1 MKRVQKLLFLFL
13 VFIPQIQL
21 FAWPGMPLPP
31 LHIEGK
37 NLKDP
42 CGKNILL
49 HGVAITPSPWFNGC
63 SYGQCRWD
71 NYNVQ
76 GCLNYNNAVM
86 DALTDTNNGWKLNYI
101 RLHIDPYWTNTP
113 GCSAGEND
121 ISCFDYN
128 RLVTYVDQVIIPLIN
143 HARSRGLYVI
153 LRPPGVCPKRIAYG
167 DNYHNYLRTVWG
179 YLSSHPNL
187 KNVDNVMF
195 EIANEPIEILG
206 ANGNWGATGDEHF
219 AALHNYFQDL
229 VNRIKANGA
238 NNVCW
243 IPGTG
248 YQSHYQGYP
257 NHLIT
262 GGNIGYAVHVYPGYW
277 GANAENT
284 TSFNNAWNANVQPI
298 ANIAPIMITETDWSP
313 TGDETW
319 GIGTTS
325 GFGLNLKGRIDAAG
339 NCGWN
344 LLAPEGLITKADPYN
359 VTTAFNNNWE
369 SCAAPA
375 KQWFS
380 EYANNN
386 IPSQTCSSTSLINNG
401 VYEIEFKTNS
411 NKVIDLKYG
420 TNANGT
426 IIRPWDRLGG
436 TAQQWIAIDA
446 GNGYWRFKSNASSTG
461 RVIDLESADPTNGKS
476 IRLWDDYSNDAQKW
490 LVTDVG
496 NGYYSIKSAINPSKS
511 WDTSNCNMDGT
522 ANLQLW
528 EYYGTSC
535 QLFKF
540 NKIGNTLKSV
550 DEKNILINNI
560 EIDTDVQVYP
570 NPSKGGEFNIYLTS
584 QSDENYSLNIYSTG
598 GKLLYETK
606 NLKSNTNQVIRT
618 KLARGVYL
626 AMIFQN
632 STTTTKKI
640 LIE

>member
-1 MKRVQKLLFLFL
+1 MKRVQKLLLLLL
-13 VFIPQIQL
+13 VFIPLMQL

-31 LHIEGK
+31 LHVEGK

-63 SYGQCRWD
+63 SYNQCRWD

-86 DALTDTNNGWKLNYI
+86 DALTNTNNGWKLNYI
-101 RLHIDPYWTNTP
+101 RLHIDPYWTNKP

-128 RLVTYVDQVIIPLIN
+128 RLVTYVNQVIIPLIN
-143 HARSRGLYVI
+143 HAKSRGLYVV
-153 LRPPGVCPKRIAYG
+153 LRPPGVCPNRIAYG
-167 DNYHNYLRTVWG
+167 DNYHNYLRTVWQF
-179 YLSSHPNL
+179 LSSHPNL

-206 ANGNWGATGDEHF
+206 TNGNWGATGNEHF
-219 AALHNYFQDL
+219 AALHNYFQDI
-229 VNRIKANGA
+229 VNRIRANGA

-277 GANAENT
+277 GANAENS

-298 ANIAPIMITETDWSP
+298 ANVAPIMITETDWSP
-313 TGDETW
+313 TGAETW
-319 GIGTTS
+319 GTGTTS

-339 NCGWN
+339 NCSWN

-369 SCAAPA
+369 SCGAPV

-380 EYANNN
+380 AYANSN
-386 IPSQTCSSTSLINNG
+386 IPSQICSSTSLVNNG
-401 VYEIEFKTNS
+401 VYEIEFKTNP

-420 TNANGT
+420 TNANGA
-426 IIRPWDRLGG
+426 IIHPWDKVGG

-461 RVIDLESADPTNGKS
+461 RVIDLDSADPTNGKA
-476 IRLWDDYSNDAQKW
+476 IRLWDNYSNDAQKW

-496 NGYYSIKSAINPSKS
+496 NGYFSIKSAIDTSKS
-511 WDTSNCNMDGT
+511 WDISNCNMDGT

-540 NKIGNTLKSV
+540 NKIGNTSKRG

-560 EIDTDVQVYP
+560 EIDTDVKVYP
-570 NPSKGGEFNIYLTS
+570 NPSKGGEFNIYLAS
-584 QSDENYSLNIYSTG
+584 QSDENYSLTIYSTRG
-598 GKLLYETK
+598 ELLYEMK
-606 NLKSNTNQVIRT
+606 NLKSNTNQVITT
-618 KLARGVYL
+618 KLARGIYL

>member
-1 MKRVQKLLFLFL
+1 MKRVQKLLFVFL
-13 VFIPQIQL
+13 VFVLHTQL

-42 CGKNILL
+42 CGNNVLL

-86 DALTDTNNGWKLNYI
+86 DALTNTSNGWKLNYI

-113 GCSAGEND
+113 GCSASENS
-121 ISCFDYN
+121 IACFDYN
-128 RLVTYVDQVIIPLIN
+128 RLVTYVNQVIIPLIN
-143 HARSRGLYVI
+143 HAKSRGLYVV
-153 LRPPGVCPKRIAYG
+153 LRPPGVCPDKIAFG

-179 YLSSHPNL
+179 YLSNHPSL
-187 KNVDNVMF
+187 KNADNVMF
-195 EIANEPIEILG
+195 EIANEPVQILG
-206 ANGNWGATGDEHF
+206 TNGNWGATGDEHF
-219 AALHNYFQDL
+219 TALHNYFQDL
-229 VNRIKANGA
+229 VNKIRANGA

-248 YQSHYQGYP
+248 YQSNYQGYP

-262 GGNIGYAVHVYPGYW
+262 GGSIGYAVHVYPGYW
-277 GANAENT
+277 GANAENA
-284 TSFNNAWNANVQPI
+284 TSFNNAWNTNVQPI
-298 ANIAPIMITETDWSP
+298 ANVAPIIITETDWSP
-313 TGDETW
+313 NGTETW
-319 GIGTTS
+319 GKGTTS
-325 GFGLNLKGRIDAAG
+325 GFGLNLKGRIDATG
-339 NCGWN
+339 NCSWN
-344 LLAPEGLITKADPYN
+344 FLKPEELITNADPYT
-359 VTTAFNNNWE
+359 VTTAFNNSWE
-369 SCAAPA
+369 ACAAPA

-380 EYANNN
+380 AYANSN
-386 IPSQTCSSTSLINNG
+386 IPSQNCSSSSLINNG
-401 VYEIEFKTNS
+401 IYEIEFKTNS

-420 TNANGT
+420 TNTNGAV
-426 IIRPWDRLGG
+426 IHPWDRLGG

-461 RVIDLESADPTNGKS
+461 RVIDLDSADPTNGKS
-476 IRLWDDYSNDAQKW
+476 IRLWDNNNNNAQKW
-490 LVTDVG
+490 LVTDAG
-496 NGYYSIKSAINPSKS
+496 NGYYSIKSAVDTSKG

-540 NKIGNTLKSV
+540 NKVGSSLKGANK
-550 DEKNILINNI
+550 KNIPMDDTA
-560 EIDTDVQVYP
+560 IDTDVKVYP
-570 NPSKGGEFNIYLTS
+570 NPSSGGEFNVYFAS
-584 QSDENYSLNIYSTG
+584 EAVENYTVSIYSID

-606 NLKSNTNQVIRT
+606 DLKSNENQVVRT
-618 KLARGVYL
+618 KLSRGVYL
-626 AMIFQN
+626 AKIIRK

-640 LIE
+640 IIE

>member
-1 MKRVQKLLFLFL
+1 MKRIQKLLFLFL
-13 VFIPQIQL
+13 VFIPLVQL
-21 FAWPGMPLPP
+21 FAWPGMPLPA
-31 LHIEGK
+31 LHVEGK

-42 CGKNILL
+42 CGKNVLL

-63 SYGQCRWD
+63 SYNQCRWD

-76 GCLNYNNAVM
+76 GCLNYNNALM

-101 RLHIDPYWTNTP
+101 RLHIDPYWTNTS
-113 GCSAGEND
+113 GCSAAEND

-128 RLVTYVDQVIIPLIN
+128 RLVTYVNQVIVPLIN
-143 HARSRGLYVI
+143 HARSRGLYVV

-167 DNYHNYLRTVWG
+167 DNYHNYLRKVWG
-179 YLSSHPNL
+179 YLSNHPNL

-206 ANGNWGATGDEHF
+206 TNGNWGATGDEHF

-229 VNRIKANGA
+229 VNLIKGNGA

-248 YQSHYQGYP
+248 YQSNYQGYP

-298 ANIAPIMITETDWSP
+298 ANVAPIMITETDWSP
-313 TGDETW
+313 SGAETW
-319 GIGTTS
+319 GTGTTS
-325 GFGLNLKGRIDAAG
+325 GFGLNMKGRIDATG
-339 NCGWN
+339 NCSWN

-359 VTTAFNNNWE
+359 VTTAFNNDWE
-369 SCAAPA
+369 SCGAPV

-380 EYANNN
+380 VYANSN
-386 IPSQTCSSTSLINNG
+386 IPSQVCSSTSPLINNG

-411 NKVIDLKYG
+411 NKALDLKYG

-426 IIRPWDRLGG
+426 VMRPWDKSGA

-461 RVIDLESADPTNGKS
+461 RVIDLDSADPTNGKS
-476 IRLWDDYSNDAQKW
+476 IRLWDSYSNDAQKW

-496 NGYYSIKSAINPSKS
+496 NGYYSIKSALNTSKG
-511 WDTSNCNMDGT
+511 WDISNCNMDGT

-528 EYYGTSC
+528 DYYGTSC

-540 NKIGNTLKSV
+540 NKIGNTSRGA
-550 DEKNILINNI
+550 EQNNILIN
-560 EIDTDVQVYP
+560 TDVQVYP
-570 NPSKGGEFNIYLTS
+570 NPSKGGEFNIYFAS
-584 QSDENYSLNIYSTG
+584 QSEENYSLAIYSIEG
-598 GKLLYETK
+598 EPLYETK
-606 NLKSNTNQVIRT
+606 NLKSNTNQLIRA
-618 KLARGVYL
+618 KLARGIYV
-626 AMIFQN
+626 AMISQS
-632 STTTTKKI
+632 STKITKKI
-640 LIE
+640 VIE

>member
-1 MKRVQKLLFLFL
+1 MKRVQKLLFLFF
-13 VFIPQIQL
+13 VFIPLIQL

-31 LHIEGK
+31 LHVDGK

-42 CGKNILL
+42 CGKNVLL

-63 SYGQCRWD
+63 SYNQCRWD

-101 RLHIDPYWTNTP
+101 RLHIDPYWTNKP
-113 GCSAGEND
+113 GCSAAEND
-121 ISCFDYN
+121 IACFDYN
-128 RLVTYVDQVIIPLIN
+128 RLVTYVNQVIIPLIN
-143 HARSRGLYVI
+143 HARSRGLYVV

-167 DNYHNYLRTVWG
+167 DNYHNYLRTVWQ

-206 ANGNWGATGDEHF
+206 TNGNWGATGDEHF

-277 GANAENT
+277 GANAENA

-319 GIGTTS
+319 GTGTTS
-325 GFGLNLKGRIDAAG
+325 GFGLNMKRRIDATG
-339 NCGWN
+339 NCSWN
-344 LLAPEGLITKADPYN
+344 LLAPEGLITNANPYN

-369 SCAAPA
+369 ACAAPV

-386 IPSQTCSSTSLINNG
+386 IPSQTCSSASLVNNG

-420 TNANGT
+420 TNANGA
-426 IIRPWDRLGG
+426 IIRPWDRVGG

-446 GNGYWRFKSNASSTG
+446 GNGYWRFKSNASATG

-476 IRLWDDYSNDAQKW
+476 IRLWDDFGNNAQKW

-496 NGYYSIKSAINPSKS
+496 NGYYSIKSAVNTSKG

-528 EYYGTSC
+528 DYYGTSC

-540 NKIGNTLKSV
+540 NKIGNTSKSV
-550 DEKNILINNI
+550 NEKNILTNNI

-570 NPSKGGEFNIYLTS
+570 NPSKGEFNIYFAS
-584 QSDENYSLNIYSTG
+584 QSGENYSLAIYSIG
-598 GKLLYETK
+598 GALLYETK
-606 NLKSNTNQVIRT
+606 NLKSNTNQLIRT
-618 KLARGVYL
+618 QLAKGLYL
-626 AMIFQN
+626 AKIFQN

-640 LIE
+640 IIE

>member
-1 MKRVQKLLFLFL
+1 MKRVKKVIFLFL
-13 VFIPQIQL
+13 AIIPL
-21 FAWPGMPLPP
+21 MELYAWPGMPLPP
-31 LHIEGK
+31 LHVDGK

-42 CGKNILL
+42 CGKNVLL

-86 DALTDTNNGWKLNYI
+86 DALTNTANGWKLNYI

-113 GCSAGEND
+113 GCTAGENN

-128 RLVTYVDQVIIPLIN
+128 RLVTYVNQVIIPLIN
-143 HARSRGLYVI
+143 HARSRGLYVV
-153 LRPPGVCPKRIAYG
+153 LRPPGVCPNRIAYG
-167 DNYHNYLRTVWG
+167 DSYHNYLRTVWQ

-206 ANGNWGATGDEHF
+206 TNGNWGATGDEHF
-219 AALHNYFQDL
+219 AALKNFFQDI
-229 VNRIKANGA
+229 VNRIRSNGA

-313 TGDETW
+313 TGAETW
-319 GIGTTS
+319 GTGTTS
-325 GFGLNLKGRIDAAG
+325 GFGLNLKGRIDATG
-339 NCGWN
+339 NCSWN
-344 LLAPEGLITKADPYN
+344 LLAPEGLITNADPYN

-369 SCAAPA
+369 ACAAPV

-380 EYANNN
+380 EYANSN
-386 IPSQTCSSTSLINNG
+386 IPSQTCTTLVNNG

-411 NKVIDLKYG
+411 NKVVDLMYG

-426 IIRPWDRLGG
+426 AIRPWDRLGT

-476 IRLWDDYSNDAQKW
+476 IQLWDNYTNDAQKW

-496 NGYYSIKSAINPSKS
+496 NGYYSIKSAVDTTKG

-540 NKIGNTLKSV
+540 NKIGTTSKSAV
-550 DEKNILINNI
+550 AQNISADNI
-560 EIDTDVQVYP
+560 EIDAGVQIYP
-570 NPSKGGEFNIYLTS
+570 NPSKGGESNIHFTS
-584 QSDENYSLNIYSTG
+584 ESDKEYSLAIYSIG
-598 GKLLYETK
+598 GELVYEAK
-606 NLKSNTNQVIRT
+606 NLKTNANQTIRT
-618 KLARGVYL
+618 KLRKGIYVARVL
-626 AMIFQN
+626 QDSSAA
-632 STTTTKKI
+632 SKKI
-640 LIE
+640 VVE